1 LIHYPVPLPRQ
12 RAFAAYA
19 SGDTPVADRAARE
32 ILSLPLHPRLSDD
45 DVRRVASA
53 VAAFEKGRAFA

>member
-1 LIHYPVPLPRQ
+1 VFAG
-12 RAFAAYA
+12 RASA
-19 SGDTPVADRAARE
+19 DLPVADRATSQ
-32 ILSLPLHPRLSDD
+32 ILSLPLHPRLSQD